1 MIKNKFNVNYS
12 GWELKFFDHSKNF
25 RNYQLELIRNF
36 LKGHIAEVG
45 PGNGANLSYYIKFPK
60 KIDLYEPTKKLYIGL
75 KENFKKSSK
84 VSFYNKR
91 FISRK
96 KYNSVLYLDVLEHIK
111 DDKNEVINAL
121 NSIKKNGYLIIN
133 VPAYSHLYSKFD
145 EEVGHYRRY
154 KKKDIKT
161 ILKDV
166 NFSKLDLKYYDSVG
180 YFLSLMSKL
189 ISSDYKKNLEKK
201 IRIWDSM
208 IPFSKIIDFI
218 SGNSFG
224 KSLLIIIKK

>member
-1 MIKNKFNVNYS
+1 M
-12 GWELKFFDHSKNF
+12 
-25 RNYQLELIRNF
+25 
-36 LKGHIAEVG
+36 
-45 PGNGANLSYYIKFPK
+45 
-60 KIDLYEPTKKLYIGL
+60 
-75 KENFKKSSK
+75 
-84 VSFYNKR
+84 
-91 FISRK
+91 
-96 KYNSVLYLDVLEHIK
+96 YLDVLEHIK

-121 NSIKKNGYLIIN
+121 NLVKKNGYLIIS

-154 KKKDIKT
+154 EKKDIKT

-166 NFSKLDLKYYDSVG
+166 NFAKLYLKYYDSVG

-189 ISSDYKKNLEKK
+189 ISSDYQKNLEKK
-201 IRIWDSM
+201 IRIWNSL

-218 SGNSFG
+218 SGNFFG

>member
-1 MIKNKFNVNYS
+1 M
-12 GWELKFFDHSKNF
+12 
-25 RNYQLELIRNF
+25 
-36 LKGHIAEVG
+36 
-45 PGNGANLSYYIKFPK
+45 
-60 KIDLYEPTKKLYIGL
+60 
-75 KENFKKSSK
+75 
-84 VSFYNKR
+84 
-91 FISRK
+91 
-96 KYNSVLYLDVLEHIK
+96 
-111 DDKNEVINAL
+111 INAL
-121 NSIKKNGYLIIN
+121 NLVKKNGYLIIS

-201 IRIWDSM
+201 IRIWDSL